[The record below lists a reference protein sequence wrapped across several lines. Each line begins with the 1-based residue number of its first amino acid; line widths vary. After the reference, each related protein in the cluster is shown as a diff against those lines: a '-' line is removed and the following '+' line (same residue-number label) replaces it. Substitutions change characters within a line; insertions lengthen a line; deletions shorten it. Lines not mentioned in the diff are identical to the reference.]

1 MFDRTE
7 RGLLARWWWTVDRP
21 LLGVLGLL
29 ALSGLIMVFRVQSA
43 CGRQARPAVLAFCH
57 APSDLSGRRLR
68 FSSSAVR
75 CFRRAAFFRAAT
87 GLLGLSLVML
97 VLTLLIVGAESH
109 GATRWISFGAFAI
122 QPGEFAKPALIVVG
136 AALLARAPGLD
147 NAWPVLGLAMV
158 TMLLLLAQP
167 DVGMALMVGAVVA
180 VQLFVAGLPWLLVIL
195 ALVLSLGILWQAYHW
210 FPHVAGR
217 IDRFLDPASGDHYQ
231 VGLALK
237 AVKSAAWF
245 GSGPGEGRLKNQ
257 IPDAHSDFV
266 FAVAA
271 EEFGLIACL
280 LLIGLFSFI
289 VLRGLRRTELV
300 SDRFALI
307 AGAGLLAHFGLQA
320 MVNLGVNL
328 SVLPATGMTLPF
340 ISYGGSALC
349 AMAIGMGMF
358 LALTRRRLGQGAA
371 STWSIAMNRPVIIT
385 AGGTGGHM
393 FPALALASELERRG
407 RTVALACDERGAR
420 FLPEDM
426 AWFKVRASSP
436 SGSVGKR
443 SSGIFRLGLGLLQ
456 SWWWLKRQKAFGRRR
471 IRELCLRA
479 GRRGCGPFEAA
490 APGA

>member
-1 MFDRTE
+1 MFERTE

-29 ALSGLIMVFRVQSA
+29 ALSGLIMVFASSPPVAVRLGLPSWHFVSRHLVYLA
-43 CGRQARPAVLAFCH
+43 PAAVLVIGC
-57 APSDLSGRRLR
+57 SLLSPRG
-68 FSSSAVR
+68 VY
-75 CFRRAAFFRAAT
+75 RAAI
-87 GLLGLSLVML
+87 GLLAFSLLML
-97 VLTLLIVGAESH
+97 VATLIIGVETNGS
-109 GATRWISFGAFAI
+109 TRWISFGAFAI

-147 NAWPVLGLAMV
+147 NAWPVLGLGLLVM
-158 TMLLLLAQP
+158 MLLLAQP
-167 DVGMALMVGAVVA
+167 DVGMALMVGTVTG
-180 VQLFVAGLPWLLVIL
+180 VQLFVAGLPWLLVL
-195 ALVLSLGILWQAYHW
+195 GALVLSMLILWQAYSW
-210 FPHVAGR
+210 FPHVAAR
-217 IDRFLDPASGDHYQ
+217 IDRFIDPASGDHYQ

-280 LLIGLFSFI
+280 ILIGLFTF
-289 VLRGLRRTELV
+289 VMLRGLKKTELV
-300 SDRFALI
+300 ADRFALI

-358 LALTRRRLGQGAA
+358 LALTRRRLGHG
-371 STWSIAMNRPVIIT
+371 MP
-385 AGGTGGHM
+385 
-393 FPALALASELERRG
+393 P
-407 RTVALACDERGAR
+407 
-420 FLPEDM
+420 
-426 AWFKVRASSP
+426 
-436 SGSVGKR
+436 
-443 SSGIFRLGLGLLQ
+443 
-456 SWWWLKRQKAFGRRR
+456 
-471 IRELCLRA
+471 
-479 GRRGCGPFEAA
+479 
-490 APGA
+490 PGASP

>member
-29 ALSGLIMVFRVQSA
+29 ALSGLIMVFASSPPVAIRLGLPSWHFITRHLIYLA
-43 CGRQARPAVLAFCH
+43 PAAALLIGC
-57 APSDLSGRRLR
+57 SLLSPRG
-68 FSSSAVR
+68 VY
-75 CFRRAAFFRAAT
+75 RAAT
-87 GLLGLSLVML
+87 GLLALALLML
-97 VLTLLIVGAESH
+97 VLTLIIGVETNGS
-109 GATRWISFGAFAI
+109 TRWISFGAFAL

-147 NAWPVLGLAMV
+147 NAWPVLALGLV

-167 DVGMALMVGAVVA
+167 DVGMALMVGAVIG
-180 VQLFVAGLPWLLVIL
+180 VQLFVAGLPWLLVL
-195 ALVLSLGILWQAYHW
+195 GALSFSLVILWQAYLW
-210 FPHVAGR
+210 FPHVAAR
-217 IDRFLDPASGDHYQ
+217 IDRFVDPASGDHYQ
-231 VGLALK
+231 VGLAMK

-280 LLIGLFSFI
+280 ILIGLFSFV

-307 AGAGLLAHFGLQA
+307 AGAGLLTHFGLQA

-358 LALTRRRLGQGAA
+358 LALTRRRLGH
-371 STWSIAMNRPVIIT
+371 S
-385 AGGTGGHM
+385 
-393 FPALALASELERRG
+393 
-407 RTVALACDERGAR
+407 VA
-420 FLPEDM
+420 P
-426 AWFKVRASSP
+426 
-436 SGSVGKR
+436 
-443 SSGIFRLGLGLLQ
+443 
-456 SWWWLKRQKAFGRRR
+456 
-471 IRELCLRA
+471 
-479 GRRGCGPFEAA
+479 
-490 APGA
+490 PGASP